1 MCAECLRAPQPFL
14 AEHFCAACGTPF
26 LNPYPLDAAGL
37 CGLCRTGSLGFD
49 AAYCYGVYDG
59 ALRKLIHLFK
69 YSRVRSLDKHLSAY
83 LALALPRGREFDAV
97 VPVPLHWRKRWARGF
112 NQSEL
117 LARFIAQRYSLS
129 VVPAL
134 RRRQA
139 TAAQAGLTNAAR
151 RQNVAHAFAMR
162 AGGRVDGK
170 RILLIDDVMTTG
182 ATAAACARVLRRA
195 GAVSVTLVALAR
207 VDRRWTPVPHIKE
220 TRESRA

>member
-1 MCAECLRAPQPFL
+1 VRA
-14 AEHFCAACGTPF
+14 
-26 LNPYPLDAAGL
+26 
-37 CGLCRTGSLGFD
+37 
-49 AAYCYGVYDG
+49 
-59 ALRKLIHLFK
+59 
-69 YSRVRSLDKHLSAY
+69 LDKTLSAY

-97 VPVPLHWRKRWARGF
+97 VPVPLHWRKKWSRGF

-117 LARFIAQRYSLS
+117 LARFIARRYSLP

-151 RQNVAHAFAMR
+151 RENVAHAFAVR
-162 AGGRVDGK
+162 SRDRVAGK

-195 GAVSVTLVALAR
+195 GAASVTLLALAR
-207 VDRRWTPVPHIKE
+207 VDRRWTPVPHSKE